1 MEKRED
7 YWWREST
14 LGEDVDVKVGT
25 YLRANHQEYQEIR
38 HQIDELIQQYPAVR
52 ELFESEDAVT
62 LTAEEHKALI
72 RYFCLESSVEMIE
85 REYHFYMG
93 QSMMY
98 SYGTMLTSIR
108 NSVLGEN
115 SVMGENVEPAGYL
128 TDHLLDL
135 IAESRTDELED
146 EFQEK
151 SQKYRDA
158 IQEVTR
164 FENAISELG
173 LSKEAK
179 KTIDRYVSA
188 VGHRWV
194 LCGDYLYKSGMRD
207 ILRLLENR

>member
-1 MEKRED
+1 MRFTPKSLPKVCQNPEGKANFLVDEVLMQVKSREVLAGRD
-7 YWWREST
+7 PSHDMFRLEVLFRNDHGPT
-14 LGEDVDVKVGT
+14 F
-25 YLRANHQEYQEIR
+25 LR
-38 HQIDELIQQYPAVR
+38 
-52 ELFESEDAVT
+52 
-62 LTAEEHKALI
+62 
-72 RYFCLESSVEMIE
+72 
-85 REYHFYMG
+85 
-93 QSMMY
+93 
-98 SYGTMLTSIR
+98 
-108 NSVLGEN
+108 VL
-115 SVMGENVEPAGYL
+115 GENVEPAGYL

-158 IQEVTR
+158 IQEVTQC
-164 FENAISELG
+164 ENAIHELG

>member
-7 YWWREST
+7 SLWRESA
-14 LGEDVDVKVGT
+14 LGEDVDVKVGK

-38 HQIDELIQQYPAVR
+38 QQIDALMQQYPAVR
-52 ELFESEDAVT
+52 ALFESDDAVT
-62 LTAEEHKALI
+62 LTAEEHEALN
-72 RYFCLESSVEMIE
+72 RYFCLESNAEMIE
-85 REYHFYMG
+85 RAYHFYMG

-98 SYGTMLTSIR
+98 SYGSMLTSIR
-108 NSVLGEN
+108 KR
-115 SVMGENVEPAGYL
+115 VMGEEVEPAGYL

-146 EFQEK
+146 EFQKK

-158 IQEVTR
+158 IDEVTLC
-164 FENAISELG
+164 ENAVHELG

-194 LCGDYLYKSGMRD
+194 LCGDYLYKAGMRD
-207 ILRLLENR
+207 ILLLLENR

>member
-7 YWWREST
+7 SLWRESA
-14 LGEDVDVKVGT
+14 LGEEVDVKVGK
-25 YLRANHQEYQEIR
+25 YLRANHQEYQKIR
-38 HQIDELIQQYPAVR
+38 QQIDVLMQQYPAVR
-52 ELFESEDAVT
+52 ALFESDDAVT

-108 NSVLGEN
+108 NSV
-115 SVMGENVEPAGYL
+115 MGEEVEPAGYL
-128 TDHLLDL
+128 TDHLLEL

-151 SQKYRDA
+151 CQKYQDA
-158 IQEVTR
+158 IQEVTQC
-164 FENAISELG
+164 EKAVHELG

-179 KTIDRYVSA
+179 RAIDRYVSA

-194 LCGDYLYKSGMRD
+194 LCGDYLYKAGMRD
-207 ILRLLENR
+207 ILQLLENR

>member
-7 YWWREST
+7 YW
-14 LGEDVDVKVGT
+14 
-25 YLRANHQEYQEIR
+25 
-38 HQIDELIQQYPAVR
+38 
-52 ELFESEDAVT
+52 

-115 SVMGENVEPAGYL
+115 VEPAGYL

-158 IQEVTR
+158 IQEVTQC
-164 FENAISELG
+164 ENAIHELG

-194 LCGDYLYKSGMRD
+194 LCGDYLYKAGMRD

>member
-7 YWWREST
+7 YW
-14 LGEDVDVKVGT
+14 
-25 YLRANHQEYQEIR
+25 
-38 HQIDELIQQYPAVR
+38 
-52 ELFESEDAVT
+52 

-98 SYGTMLTSIR
+98 SYGSMLTSIR
-108 NSVLGEN
+108 RSVLGE
-115 SVMGENVEPAGYL
+115 EVEPAGYL

-158 IQEVTR
+158 IDEVTLC
-164 FENAISELG
+164 ENAVHELG

-194 LCGDYLYKSGMRD
+194 LCGDYLYKAGMRD
-207 ILRLLENR
+207 ILQLLENL

>member
-7 YWWREST
+7 YW
-14 LGEDVDVKVGT
+14 
-25 YLRANHQEYQEIR
+25 
-38 HQIDELIQQYPAVR
+38 
-52 ELFESEDAVT
+52 

-108 NSVLGEN
+108 NSVLGEK
-115 SVMGENVEPAGYL
+115 SVLGEGAKHDGYL
-128 TDHLLDL
+128 TDHLLNL

-158 IQEVTR
+158 IQEVTQC
-164 FENAISELG
+164 ENAIHELG

-179 KTIDRYVSA
+179 KKIDRYVSA
-188 VGHRWV
+188 VGHRWI

>member
-7 YWWREST
+7 YW
-14 LGEDVDVKVGT
+14 
-25 YLRANHQEYQEIR
+25 
-38 HQIDELIQQYPAVR
+38 
-52 ELFESEDAVT
+52 

-98 SYGTMLTSIR
+98 SYGTMLASIR
-108 NSVLGEN
+108 NSVLGE
-115 SVMGENVEPAGYL
+115 GAKHDGYL
-128 TDHLLDL
+128 TDHLLNL

-158 IQEVTR
+158 IQEVTQC
-164 FENAISELG
+164 ENAIHELG

-188 VGHRWV
+188 VGHRWI

>member
-1 MEKRED
+1 M
-7 YWWREST
+7 
-14 LGEDVDVKVGT
+14 DVKVGT

-52 ELFESEDAVT
+52 ALFESEDAVT

-108 NSVLGEN
+108 NSVVGE
-115 SVMGENVEPAGYL
+115 SRVLGENVEPAGDL
-128 TDHLLDL
+128 TDHVVDL
-135 IAESRTDELED
+135 VAESRTDELED

-158 IQEVTR
+158 IQEVTQC
-164 FENAISELG
+164 ENAIHELG

>member
-52 ELFESEDAVT
+52 ALFESEDAVT

-98 SYGTMLTSIR
+98 SYGTMLASIR

-158 IQEVTR
+158 IQEVTQC
-164 FENAISELG
+164 ENAIHELG

>member
-25 YLRANHQEYQEIR
+25 YLRANHQEYQKIR

-52 ELFESEDAVT
+52 ALFESEDAVA

-72 RYFCLESSVEMIE
+72 RYFCLESNVEMIE

-108 NSVLGEN
+108 NSVL
-115 SVMGENVEPAGYL
+115 GENVEPAGYL

-158 IQEVTR
+158 IQEVTQC
-164 FENAISELG
+164 ENAIHELG

>member
-25 YLRANHQEYQEIR
+25 YLRANHQEYQKIR

-52 ELFESEDAVT
+52 ALFESEDAVA

-72 RYFCLESSVEMIE
+72 RYFCLESNVEMIE

-108 NSVLGEN
+108 NSVL
-115 SVMGENVEPAGYL
+115 GENVEPAGYL

-158 IQEVTR
+158 IQEVTQC
-164 FENAISELG
+164 ENAIHELG

-194 LCGDYLYKSGMRD
+194 LCGDYLYKTGMRD